1 MNKKQL
7 NDITIGFDGNVS
19 ESGEPKVG
27 DNFELNGFDVTIGSV
42 AFGQA
47 MLIVKSDDNLRQAGS
62 TGLDAIDFPETI
74 DVLGLSFSLPANA
87 DKNTIL
93 ANAGFSG
100 SYWTSVRKGRGNS
113 EGLVATIG
121 ESGTE
126 QVSNSQLNQV
136 FAFATASLDK
146 LKSDAPFY
154 NLYVEPTI
162 LEPFPSKP
170 ITEKPITTKPSVNDD
185 VFTSE
190 DALGDDADVFT
201 NDDPTIVVDS
211 ADTWNNSTSWSDNLT
226 EMIEDESIEDFFEDN
241 LGVDVVEVTLD
252 SGINNTNQDEELTTE
267 PTTTTTQE
275 EEDEEPTLD
284 LGGDSKYLYL
294 IGLGILVLVLALRKK

>member
-42 AFGQA
+42 GFGQA
-47 MLIVKSDDNLRQAGS
+47 ILIVKSDDNLRQAGS
-62 TGLDAIDFPETI
+62 TGFDAIDFPDTI
-74 DVLGLSFSLPANA
+74 NVLGLSFSLPANA
-87 DKNTIL
+87 DKNTVL

-100 SYWTSVRKGRGNS
+100 SYWTSVREGRGNS
-113 EGLVATIG
+113 DGLVATIG
-121 ESGTE
+121 ESGTD

-136 FAFATASLDK
+136 FAFADTSLDK
-146 LKSDAPFY
+146 LKSDVPFY
-154 NLYVEPTI
+154 NLYVAPTI
-162 LEPFPSKP
+162 IEPSPSKP
-170 ITEKPITTKPSVNDD
+170 ITEKPITTKPSVNDE

-201 NDDPTIVVDS
+201 NDDPTIVVVS
-211 ADTWNNSTSWSDNLT
+211 SDTWNNSTSWSDNLT
-226 EMIEDESIEDFFEDN
+226 QMIEDETIEDFFEDN
-241 LGVDVVEVTLD
+241 LGVDVVEVSLD
-252 SGINNTNQDEELTTE
+252 SVNNDPNQDKEPTTK

-294 IGLGILVLVLALRKK
+294 IGLGILVLALALRKK